1 MGATPSGAG
10 EQQPGA
16 EGRACSNV
24 PSSGLPSSDRVELRA
39 KATLS
44 VALSGKMST
53 LTSSVHSASVF
64 SPLHRRR
71 DTGVD
76 RRSHVS
82 ESSPGRRRA
91 QVAAVRWRPGAG
103 GWRGRA
109 FVEALPVCVHLCHLK
124 YVLEQDGLRRHVTGL
139 GTGSRAEGSLPHSC
153 HRGRRAT
160 HASAL
165 RDRSDAGQERNR
177 ADRAAQPGRAGAAVS
192 LGASVSPGAGSQQRR
207 RGCPCAP

>member
-1 MGATPSGAG
+1 MTYSNLSSSDFLWLCRGWVLRRQRW
-10 EQQPGA
+10 EQQQPGA

-24 PSSGLPSSDRVELRA
+24 PSSGLPSSERVELRA

-71 DTGVD
+71 DTVVA

-91 QVAAVRWRPGAG
+91 HRWLRCAG
-103 GWRGRA
+103 GQARRSWRGRA
-109 FVEALPVCVHLCHLK
+109 FVEALPVCVHLCHLQ
-124 YVLEQDGLRRHVTGL
+124 YVLEQDGLRRHVSGL
-139 GTGSRAEGSLPHSC
+139 GAGSRAEGSLP
-153 HRGRRAT
+153 R
-160 HASAL
+160 
-165 RDRSDAGQERNR
+165 
-177 ADRAAQPGRAGAAVS
+177 
-192 LGASVSPGAGSQQRR
+192 
-207 RGCPCAP
+207 